1 MASNPFGCNQKKS
14 VFGSSARAKAVIA
27 RESVMLV
34 ADKNQII
41 TAIVPYNSPQAAA
54 IRQH

>member
-14 VFGSSARAKAVIA
+14 VFGSSAKAKAAIA
-27 RESVMLV
+27 KESVMLV